1 MKYDGILILLLVV
14 FGVIYSFYLTFFV
27 GDFYI
32 GFVFVLITIGLSSTI
47 YVLGRSI
54 SYKIILYIWIAI
66 IVLASTVLLFQWTSG
81 FFESFRI

>member
-14 FGVIYSFYLTFFV
+14 FGFIYSFYLTFFV

>member
-1 MKYDGILILLLVV
+1 MKYDGILILLLVI
-14 FGVIYSFYLTFFV
+14 FGVIYSFYLTFYV

-32 GFVFVLITIGLSSTI
+32 GFVFILITIGLSSTI
-47 YVLGRSI
+47 YVLGRSV